1 MMWVSKLESDDL
13 NPVFKHILTWTDLFV
28 IGVFV
33 KFGWVKQHGKT
44 PGSKLV
50 TRNITPLHFRINEC

>member
-13 NPVFKHILTWTDLFV
+13 NPAFKYVLTWTDLFV

-33 KFGWVKQHGKT
+33 K
-44 PGSKLV
+44 
-50 TRNITPLHFRINEC
+50 